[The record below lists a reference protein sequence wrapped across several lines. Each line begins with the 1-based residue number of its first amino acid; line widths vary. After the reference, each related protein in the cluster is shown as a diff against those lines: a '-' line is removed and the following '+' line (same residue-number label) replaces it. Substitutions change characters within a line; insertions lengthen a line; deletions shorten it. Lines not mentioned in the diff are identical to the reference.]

1 MKNAS
6 CDLASCFLCQHCTPD
21 WRELVAVK
29 KKTVHFRKG
38 ELIFQEGDKL
48 KGFFFLTAGAVKLH
62 KEWGEQKELI
72 IRFAREGDI
81 LGHRGF
87 GLADTYPVSATAL
100 LPATACFIS
109 LEFLEATL
117 RTDHGFTQ
125 KLLRFYAGEL
135 QKAELRM
142 RNLALME
149 VKGRVAEALLE
160 LQHYFGTSDDGAI
173 SIAIT
178 RQDISAFAGTTY
190 ETVFKLLRSF
200 SAEGWISASGKQ
212 FTIHASEQLQ
222 RIIEESKG

>member
-1 MKNAS
+1 MKNDS
-6 CDLASCFLCQHCTPD
+6 CDLASCFLCQHCTAD
-21 WRELVAVK
+21 WKELVAVK
-29 KKTVHFRKG
+29 KKSLHFRKG
-38 ELIFQEGDKL
+38 ELIFQEGEKM

-62 KEWGEQKELI
+62 KEWGDQKELI

-81 LGHRGF
+81 LGHRGY
-87 GLADTYPVSATAL
+87 GLADSYPVSATAL
-100 LPATACFIS
+100 LPSSACFIS
-109 LEFLEATL
+109 QEFMEATL

-160 LQHYFGTSDDGAI
+160 LQLYFGRNEEGAI
-173 SIAIT
+173 AIAIT
-178 RQDISAFAGTTY
+178 RQDISAYAGTTY

-212 FTIHASEQLQ
+212 FTIHAPEKLQ
-222 RIIEESKG
+222 QIIEESKG

>member
-1 MKNAS
+1 MKNES
-6 CDLASCFLCQHCTPD
+6 CDLASCFLCQHCTAD
-21 WRELVAVK
+21 WKDLVAVK
-29 KKTVHFRKG
+29 KNTVRFRKG
-38 ELIFQEGDKL
+38 ELIFQEGEKM
-48 KGFFFLTAGAVKLH
+48 KGFFFLTSGAVKLH
-62 KEWGEQKELI
+62 KEWGDQKELI
-72 IRFAREGDI
+72 IRFAKAGDI

-87 GLADTYPVSATAL
+87 GLADVYPVSATAL

-109 LEFLEATL
+109 LDFMEATL

-160 LQHYFGTSDDGAI
+160 LQQYFGTNEEGAI
-173 SIAIT
+173 AIAIT
-178 RQDISAFAGTTY
+178 RQDISAYAGTTY

-200 SAEGWISASGKQ
+200 SAEGWISSTGKQ
-212 FTIHASEQLQ
+212 FTIHAPEKL
-222 RIIEESKG
+222 RKLMEESKD